1 MAGGGREAGV
11 RARGGWRNRVIGNG
25 RQLDRMDDK
34 TIEGLVAPTVEAM
47 GYAVVR
53 VRLSGSRAPQLQLM
67 AERADGA
74 AMTVD
79 DCAAV
84 SRAVSAALD
93 AADPIDRAY
102 RLEVSSPGV
111 DRPLVRPADYERFA
125 GFEAKLETAMPI
137 GRRKRFRGRL
147 AGCAEQAVRIDIGGA
162 DGVVEV
168 PFAAIRTAKLAM
180 TDALLAKAGA
190 AGKEAQC

>member
-1 MAGGGREAGV
+1 M
-11 RARGGWRNRVIGNG
+11 NG
-25 RQLDRMDDK
+25 K
-34 TIEGLVAPTVEAM
+34 AIEGLVAPTVEAM
-47 GYAVVR
+47 GYATVR
-53 VRLSGSRAPQLQLM
+53 VRLSGSRAPRLQLM
-67 AERADGA
+67 VERADGA

-102 RLEVSSPGV
+102 RLEVSSPGI

-125 GFEAKLETAMPI
+125 GCEAKLETAAPI

-147 AGCAEQAVRIDIGGA
+147 AGCAEHAVRIDIGGA

-180 TDALLAKAGA
+180 TGALPARAGA